1 MMVIAVVRVARMC
14 VCVSVCVEHCWIG
27 SYSTVIRCVAVHLGV
42 MLIETAVRFVF
53 RVEGSEGIGASGL
66 GNCEFRIVRRV

>member
-1 MMVIAVVRVARMC
+1 MMVIAVVRVAR

-42 MLIETAVRFVF
+42 MLIEIAVRFDF
-53 RVEGSEGIGASGL
+53 RVEVIGASGL
-66 GNCEFRIVRRV
+66 GYCEFKIVRLV